1 MISERQFIRQFSHLW
16 KLWLPNL
23 NHSLLNDFAKK
34 KCYEKYVLKWSTPI
48 ISEDPSYHND
58 LISEIAFSFFA
69 KKLEKND
76 FFSKNEFETSISEA
90 LTRIQILRK
99 SSNLQRQNLSENQ
112 INEAKEI
119 ALRLV
124 HYFSNSQNFLKVHE
138 QLPGYGILNSCYPDI
153 IQADELIE
161 VKMSKD
167 NFKIE
172 DIRQILTYTALAYL
186 NNIVINKI
194 SLLNPRLG
202 LTWSFPVDDLCLI
215 LSDQSSVELFSN
227 ISDSLINAEFY

>member
-23 NHSLLNDFAKK
+23 NQSLLNDFTKNK
-34 KCYEKYVLKWSTPI
+34 FYEQYVYQWSPPI
-48 ISEDPSYHND
+48 ISEEPAYYND

-69 KKLEKND
+69 KYVERKD
-76 FFSKNEFETSISEA
+76 FFSNNEFEPSISEA
-90 LTRIQILRK
+90 ITRIQILRK
-99 SSNLQRQNLSENQ
+99 SSNLKRQNLSDNQ

-124 HYFSNSQNFLKVHE
+124 HYFSKSQNLIQINE

-167 NFKIE
+167 SFKIE
-172 DIRQILTYTALAYL
+172 DIRQILTYTCLAYL
-186 NNIVINKI
+186 NNIAINKI

-202 LTWSFPVDDLCLI
+202 LTWCFPIDELCLI

-227 ISDSLINAEFY
+227 ISDSIINAEFY